1 MDPVPA
7 PVPAPAPEYVPLK
20 RRVPR
25 KRDLRSARPPGPITV
40 VSVDWNGTNVLVWHF
55 SADVTLE
62 GGNVPELEN
71 DLDGTGAWQSPA
83 RCSQGSPTSIAATY
97 PDVPGEATPWRI
109 AAEPSNLEQADRITV
124 PEGGNVV

>member
-1 MDPVPA
+1 M
-7 PVPAPAPEYVPLK
+7 LK
-20 RRVPR
+20 PSPPPFRPHRGR
-25 KRDLRSARPPGPITV
+25 LLSAGPSAGPPPPPPPPIEV

-55 SADVTLE
+55 SADVTLS

-83 RCSQGSPTSIAATY
+83 SCSQGSPTSIAATY